1 MSDIS
6 NRGKVPFA
14 ISEARLPVWANH
26 FLGYPLAG
34 LSPCLVDSDGR
45 TSCRTLLWPTTPTAQ
60 QGSLCSGFPS
70 CRVGILVSAGS
81 PHLLPSSFL
90 LYVSF
95 TSFKSLHVPLP
106 GPQCI
111 FMAESLKTWYSP
123 QTPGPWWLAGV
134 RAGSSQRA
142 APGTCQIAGCVRHD
156 ARTPVPGPGRCRPPA
171 AGPPHC

>member
-26 FLGYPLAG
+26 FLGYILAG

-45 TSCRTLLWPTTPTAQ
+45 TSCRTLLWPSTPTAQ
-60 QGSLCSGFPS
+60 QGSFCSGFPS
-70 CRVGILVSAGS
+70 CWVGILAPAGS

-95 TSFKSLHVPLP
+95 TSFKSLHVPPAWAPVHLY
-106 GPQCI
+106 GRVSKDLGLTSNSRTVV
-111 FMAESLKTWYSP
+111 ASRGESRQLSASNPRYLSNC
-123 QTPGPWWLAGV
+123 
-134 RAGSSQRA
+134 RMCA
-142 APGTCQIAGCVRHD
+142 A
-156 ARTPVPGPGRCRPPA
+156 
-171 AGPPHC
+171 